1 MVYELS
7 VLGQLKKTIHDYLL
21 WMISNGYAN
30 STFIQ
35 YEQVLNHFLSYIDQ
49 RTIPWDAVF
58 TFDTLENFQ
67 EESGLTHASTPVRGL
82 SLYLFQQ
89 NRIPRPIEKPI
100 QRLPEIHEEYLL
112 YYEKSRRVHHLNLL
126 RARNTLSAL
135 NCYLEEHNIKLPHI
149 GIEHVDDFLSKHNAR
164 FTATTRQNQRS
175 NLRGFLRYLYQDR
188 GILRLDLGSLLIG
201 APLYAQAKPPKF
213 LRPHEVKQL
222 FASLSTSSPGSLRTS
237 AMIYLGYTL
246 GLRPKE
252 ISLIRLDDISFSQ
265 REITIPDRKSNN
277 PIKLPLP
284 EITIKAIAVYIVQ
297 GRPKSNERTLFLTF
311 RVPHKPIL
319 PGSVSR
325 DISTAMRKA
334 NLPSSAYWLRHTYA
348 QNLLQ
353 AGASIFEIKQMMGHD
368 KIQTTQRYLH
378 IYTQLMR
385 EVLFD
390 ETL

>member
-1 MVYELS
+1 MLEQAIS
-7 VLGQLKKTIHDYLL
+7 DYLL

-30 STFIQ
+30 STFIH
-35 YEQVLNHFLSYIDQ
+35 YEQVLNHFLRFIDQ
-49 RTIPWDAVF
+49 RAIPWDAVF
-58 TFDTLENFQ
+58 TFDTLKDFQ
-67 EESGLTHASTPVRGL
+67 EESGLTHASTPVRGF
-82 SLYLFQQ
+82 SRYLFQQ
-89 NRIPRPIEKPI
+89 DRIPRPLKKPT
-100 QRLPEIHEEYLL
+100 QKLPEIYEEYLL
-112 YYEKSRRVHHLNLL
+112 YYEKSRQVHHLNIL
-126 RARNTLSAL
+126 RAGNTLFAL
-135 NCYLEEHNIKLPHI
+135 NCYLEEHDIKLPHI
-149 GIEHVDDFLSKHNAR
+149 RIEHVDDFLSKHNAR

-188 GILRLDLGSLLIG
+188 GILRRDLGSLIIG
-201 APLYAQAKPPKF
+201 APLFGQAKPPKF

-284 EITIKAIAVYIVQ
+284 EVTIKAIAVYIV
-297 GRPKSNERTLFLTF
+297 GARPETNERALFLTF
-311 RVPHKPIL
+311 RVPYKPIS
-319 PGSVSR
+319 PGSVSQ
-325 DISTAMRKA
+325 DIRTAMRKA

-368 KIQTTQRYLH
+368 KIQTTQRYIH
-378 IYTQLMR
+378 IHTQLMR